1 MNNKK
6 HPDTVSY
13 GVYEQV
19 AWERDLVEDQ
29 LNTLGF
35 GVGSKVTC
43 RKKLVT
49 TYQKDGRYN
58 IARTFEVCS
67 ECGEQLHSDM
77 NFCPYCGRRI
87 LND

>member
-1 MNNKK
+1 MNNKE

-13 GVYEQV
+13 EAYEQV
-19 AWERDLVEDQ
+19 TWERNLVQDQ

-58 IARTFEVCS
+58 IARIFEVCS

-77 NFCPYCGRRI
+77 NFCPYCGRKI
-87 LND
+87 LDD